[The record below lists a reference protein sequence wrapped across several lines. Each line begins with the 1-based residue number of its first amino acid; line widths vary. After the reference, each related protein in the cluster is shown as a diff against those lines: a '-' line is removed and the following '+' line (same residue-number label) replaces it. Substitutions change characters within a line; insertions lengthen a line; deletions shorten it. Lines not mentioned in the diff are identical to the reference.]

1 MILRDPV
8 HGLIAFDGPVER
20 TVVALLDTPE
30 VQRLRRIRC
39 LGPASLAFP
48 GAEHSRFAHAVGSA
62 YVMKRYLERVG
73 KLAHEIPERDRI
85 DTAHARI
92 ALAAALL
99 HDLGHGP
106 YSHAFESVL
115 PGRFVHE
122 EWTSYLILD
131 PGSRVH
137 HVLREIDPS
146 APKRVERLVHGVS
159 EIPHLAR
166 AVSGT
171 FDVDRCDYL
180 LRDSHMTG
188 VRYGVLDLDWL
199 LQSLRLHAEAG
210 QPARL
215 AVDGEKGL
223 TAVEGFFLGRLYMYR
238 QVYLH
243 KAVRAAEAVMVALVR
258 RLQELQGDGVP
269 EGTPRA
275 LAALLRGDRP
285 TLGEFLELDDHAL
298 ECTFQQFSHS
308 RDPILADLAARLR
321 CRRLFKSMSLRH
333 DVSVE
338 EARARLEHVVRKA
351 GLTPSY
357 LATVDRVEIDA
368 YREDEAIMVVTG
380 GRSRSLLE
388 ASPVM
393 HGLSSESFVHYR
405 AIFPEEVR
413 DAVQREMGDL
423 Q

>member
-1 MILRDPV
+1 
-8 HGLIAFDGPVER
+8 
-20 TVVALLDTPE
+20 
-30 VQRLRRIRC
+30 
-39 LGPASLAFP
+39 
-48 GAEHSRFAHAVGSA
+48 
-62 YVMKRYLERVG
+62 MKRYLERVG
-73 KLAHEIPERDRI
+73 KLSDEIPEPDRI

-106 YSHAFESVL
+106 YSHAFEAVL

-122 EWTSYLILD
+122 DWTSYLILD

-137 HVLREIDPS
+137 RVLREIDPS

-180 LRDSHMTG
+180 LRDSYMTG

-199 LQSLRLHAEAG
+199 LQSLRLHAERG

-258 RLQELQGDGVP
+258 RLQEQGAP

-275 LAALLRGDRP
+275 LAALLRGEQP

-298 ECTFQQFSHS
+298 ECAFQRFAQS
-308 RDPILADLAARLR
+308 RDPILADLADRLR
-321 CRRLFKSMSLRH
+321 CRRLFKSMTLRR
-333 DVSVE
+333 DVPIE
-338 EARARLEHVVRKA
+338 DARARLEAVVRKA
-351 GLTPSY
+351 GLEPSY
-357 LATVDRVEIDA
+357 LASVDRIEIDA
-368 YREDEAIMVVTG
+368 YHEDEAIMVVTR

-388 ASPVM
+388 ASPVI
-393 HGLSSESFVHYR
+393 HGLCAESFVHYR
-405 AIFPEEVR
+405 AIFPEELR
-413 DAVQREMGDL
+413 DVVQREMSDL
-423 Q
+423 R